1 MTEQTQETPQ
11 AFLDFNEA
19 LTKLNADH
27 PDTSIVAVASQDES
41 LSRFITT
48 NHGVM
53 EAVQIL
59 MDTLNVVFQSID
71 KGNVNQAIFA
81 CILAVIQQAKPEET
95 TMEAKAVK
103 ELLTFITSNQTIS
116 ALTESYNNQME
127 GDNDANT

>member
-1 MTEQTQETPQ
+1 MTEQTKEVPQ
-11 AFLDFNEA
+11 AFQDFNEA
-19 LTKLNADH
+19 LTKLNTEH
-27 PDTSIVAVASQDES
+27 PDTSIVAVASQDDS

-71 KGNVNQAIFA
+71 KGNVNYSVLTS
-81 CILAVIQQAKPEET
+81 ILAVIQQAKPEEA

-103 ELLTFITSNQTIS
+103 ELLTFITTNQTIS
-116 ALTESYNNQME
+116 AIVKDYNSKVE
-127 GDNDANT
+127 GSNDANA